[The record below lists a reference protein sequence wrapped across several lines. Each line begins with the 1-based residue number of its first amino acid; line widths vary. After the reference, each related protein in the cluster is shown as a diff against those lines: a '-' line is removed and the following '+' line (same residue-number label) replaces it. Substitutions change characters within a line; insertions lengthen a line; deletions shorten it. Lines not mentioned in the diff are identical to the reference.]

1 MRRILKARW
10 VVTMDPAHRVIRD
23 GAVVVNGDVIESVGP
38 AAEVDMG
45 DAEILE
51 FAHHALLPGLVN
63 AHTHVAGCIFRGLT
77 EDEPEGFYGL
87 ALPMERFL
95 DADAIYALSLLGIAE
110 VMLAG
115 CTVIHDMF
123 HYPWETAR
131 AAAELG
137 IRAQIAHKVLDT
149 DLTSI
154 RYGRHDRIPAEG
166 DRRLEENVRLYEDW
180 HGAGEGRIAV
190 RFGAHAA
197 DTCSPGLLRRIRAEA
212 RARGAGHHIHAAQT
226 PAEMEYMAQTH
237 GSGSIEFLARQD
249 FLGPDVIV
257 AHTLFADREE
267 IGILHDTGTRVA
279 HCPVSV
285 SKTGKFPLIRTLYES
300 GVPVGWGTDWV
311 TMDPWDAMRTGITVS
326 RVVTDDSSFLTADA
340 ALWRSTMGSAQ
351 ILGWDD
357 RVGSLEPG
365 KQADLILMDVD
376 QPHLAPMHH
385 PVPVLVY
392 NASGRDVTDVMV
404 AGTWTVQDRSLTADS
419 LHRIVEAGQEVAVRV
434 WKEGGLEPIGM
445 GEPVPE
451 VHRS

>member
-1 MRRILKARW
+1 MDDRRSVL
-10 VVTMDPAHRVIRD
+10 RD
-23 GAVVVNGDVIESVGP
+23 GAVVINGTEIEAVLPASEVDVSG
-38 AAEVDMG
+38 AEVLD
-45 DAEILE
+45 
-51 FAHHALLPGLVN
+51 FPHHALLPGLVN

-77 EDEPEGFYGL
+77 EDEPDGFYGL

-95 DADAIYALSLLGIAE
+95 DGDAIYALSMLGIAE

-131 AAAELG
+131 AASELG

-154 RYGRHDRIPAEG
+154 RYGRHDRIPDEG
-166 DRRLEENVRLYEDW
+166 NRRLEENVRLYEDW
-180 HGAGEGRIAV
+180 HGAGGGRIAI

-197 DTCSPGLLRRIRAEA
+197 DTCSPDLLRRIRAEA

-226 PAEMEYMAQTH
+226 PAEMAYMAETY
-237 GSGSIEFLARQD
+237 GTGSIEFLAQHD
-249 FLGPDVIV
+249 FLGPEVVV
-257 AHTLFADREE
+257 AHILFASRAE
-267 IGILHDTGTRVA
+267 IATLKQTGTRVV

-285 SKTGKFPLIRTLYES
+285 AKTGKFPLIRSLYES
-300 GVPVGWGTDWV
+300 GVPMGWGTDWV

-326 RVVTDDSSFLTADA
+326 RVVADDPSLLTAEA
-340 ALWRSTMGSAQ
+340 ALWRSTRGSAE

-357 RVGSLEPG
+357 RLGSLEPG

-404 AGTWTVQDRSLTADS
+404 AGAWTVRDRELPGASLT
-419 LHRIVEAGQEVAVRV
+419 RIVEAGHEVAESV
-434 WKEGGLEPIGM
+434 WQRGGLRPVGARAA
-445 GEPVPE
+445 VPE
-451 VHRS
+451 PG